1 MKLYITII
9 IVYLY
14 QIDKLKQFIEEICR
28 LVGENCLSCFFQAF
42 CAMARIERHRV
53 LVHILIW
60 GIAWFLLLLFF
71 AEGWEDPLRFVHR
84 GLPLII
90 SLIILIA
97 INLMYLLPEL
107 YFKRKLSLYFL
118 FSSLLF
124 GGIIW
129 LLNNDLLI
137 FSELS
142 DKYIVPEKLFQ
153 RRIDTQAVTWLR
165 YFIPL
170 TISFVGSTL
179 IELTHYANK
188 KEKAAMSIEKEKL
201 DTEMKFLKS
210 QINPHFLFNA
220 LNNIY
225 ALTVVKSDKAPDN
238 LMRLSGML
246 RYMLYDSNDG
256 KVPLNKEIEYLDN
269 YINLAALKDSRG
281 LNVNVDFDKGQPGM
295 KVAPLLLI
303 PFVENAFKHSKIE
316 DLTNGFINIS
326 LKTNKEDL
334 EFYIENSIPKIV
346 SKKDKNGG
354 IGLPNTKKRL
364 DLLYPNKHLLSISE
378 DEKVY
383 SVYLK
388 LDLV

>member
-1 MKLYITII
+1 M
-9 IVYLY
+9 
-14 QIDKLKQFIEEICR
+14 
-28 LVGENCLSCFFQAF
+28 G
-42 CAMARIERHRV
+42 
-53 LVHILIW
+53 
-60 GIAWFLLLLFF
+60 
-71 AEGWEDPLRFVHR
+71 
-84 GLPLII
+84 
-90 SLIILIA
+90 
-97 INLMYLLPEL
+97 
-107 YFKRKLSLYFL
+107 
-118 FSSLLF
+118 
-124 GGIIW
+124 
-129 LLNNDLLI
+129 
-137 FSELS
+137 SEMCIR
-142 DKYIVPEKLFQ
+142 D
-153 RRIDTQAVTWLR
+153 R
-165 YFIPL
+165 
-170 TISFVGSTL
+170 
-179 IELTHYANK
+179 
-188 KEKAAMSIEKEKL
+188 
-201 DTEMKFLKS
+201 
-210 QINPHFLFNA
+210 